1 MADNSIMGNVTQV
14 EQYGKNLAQ
23 VQQQTR
29 EIYKRLQQ
37 QTKSVG
43 HIWKDDQFKN
53 FEQEFN
59 QEIVKKINEVTTKLE
74 LMSVYVKKM
83 VEIHRQAQIQKIM

>member
-83 VEIHRQAQIQKIM
+83 VEIHRQAQSQKIM

>member
-14 EQYGKNLAQ
+14 EQYGKNLGK

-29 EIYKRLQQ
+29 EIFKKLQQ
-37 QTKSVG
+37 QTKTIGNV
-43 HIWKDDQFKN
+43 WKDDQFKN

-59 QEIVKKINEVTTKLE
+59 QSIVKNINEITMKME
-74 LMSVYVKKM
+74 LF
-83 VEIHRQAQIQKIM
+83 

>member
-14 EQYGKNLAQ
+14 EQYGKNLGK

-29 EIYKRLQQ
+29 EIFKKLQQ
-37 QTKSVG
+37 QTKTIGNV
-43 HIWKDDQFKN
+43 WKDDQFKN

-59 QEIVKKINEVTTKLE
+59 QSIVKNINEITMKME
-74 LMSVYVKKM
+74 LMSNYVAKM
-83 VEIHRQAQIQKIM
+83 VEIHRQAQHQKIY